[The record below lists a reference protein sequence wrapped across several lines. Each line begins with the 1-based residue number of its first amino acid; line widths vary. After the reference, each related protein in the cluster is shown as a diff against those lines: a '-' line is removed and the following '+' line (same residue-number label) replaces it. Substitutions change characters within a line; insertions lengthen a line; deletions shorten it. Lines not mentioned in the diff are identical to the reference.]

1 MYKTHF
7 CFGFLGV
14 DCQILPPCVDNLEE
28 GDSSE
33 IPGVNCIVDES
44 FNSNFEEFQDFV
56 EEDIFGETSRSD
68 AADAD
73 YELPEPLTTP
83 SSISS
88 TTEKVVPKEDIIDKN
103 EKGVNEIR
111 ILEQKTPSLEPVV
124 KGKSCI
130 QTDENGIFIDV
141 DCIEQSEKDLSLP
154 NTPSTTVKRYNF

>member
-1 MYKTHF
+1 M
-7 CFGFLGV
+7 
-14 DCQILPPCVDNLEE
+14 
-28 GDSSE
+28 
-33 IPGVNCIVDES
+33 DES

-56 EEDIFGETSRSD
+56 EEDIFGETSTSD

-141 DCIEQSEKDLSLP
+141 DCIEQSEKDC
-154 NTPSTTVKRYNF
+154 V